1 MTGFTY
7 KQAQV
12 DVLILIVVEDGL
24 VQQQQKVTKVCSL
37 VLILIVVDNGL
48 VLNSSSSEHEISL
61 SLNPCCD
68 GRWSSTEKD
77 VAKKTKCW
85 S

>member
-1 MTGFTY
+1 M
-7 KQAQV
+7 
-12 DVLILIVVEDGL
+12 
-24 VQQQQKVTKVCSL
+24 
-37 VLILIVVDNGL
+37 DNGL

-68 GRWSSTEKD
+68 GRWSSTARKALGAPELSSLNPCCDGRWSSTEKD